1 MTTEIVL
8 HTAPGLGLELEP
20 SPLLPV
26 LLAPSQQAAMV
37 YLRSLGEGSRR
48 GTWTSLQRIAAV
60 LTGGACDAQTL
71 PWGRVTF
78 AHTAGMASHLR
89 DCCGRAENPMA
100 LGTARKI
107 LAALRGVLKTAWR
120 LGQMG
125 AEQLARALDFRGVKL
140 DSGAVTG
147 RALTKEEVGALFAV
161 CNADTRPVGVRDR
174 ALLAVCVFTGMRR
187 AELVNLDVADIDA
200 GRRSILVRRGKGGK
214 SREIPLGG
222 GWDSLEAWL
231 VVRGREPGPLF
242 LPMVGP
248 RSSEFSARRLND
260 RAVYEILAQL
270 ARRAGVA
277 SFTPHD
283 LRRTLA
289 TNLFMKGANVA
300 SIQKMLG
307 HENIQTTARYDRSGI
322 EAMESAS
329 ALLDYDVNA
338 EVAP

>member
-1 MTTEIVL
+1 MTTAINL
-8 HTAPGLGLELEP
+8 HEPPAIGVALEP

-26 LLAPSQQAAMV
+26 LLPVSQRAALV

-48 GTWTSLQRIAAV
+48 GTWTSLQQIAA
-60 LTGGACDAQTL
+60 TITDGACDAQTL
-71 PWGRVTF
+71 PWGSVTF

-89 DCCGRAENPMA
+89 DCCGRADNPMA

-147 RALTKEEVGALFAV
+147 RALTSEEVAALFAV
-161 CNADTRPVGVRDR
+161 CNADGRPVGVRDR

-187 AELVNLDVADIDA
+187 AELVNLDVADVDH
-200 GRRSILVRRGKGGK
+200 GRRSVMVRRGKGGK
-214 SREIPLGG
+214 SREIPVGG
-222 GWDSLEAWL
+222 GWGSLEAWL
-231 VVRGREPGPLF
+231 TVRGVEPGPLF

-270 ARRAGVA
+270 AQRAGVA

-289 TNLFMKGANVA
+289 TTLFSLGANPA
-300 SIQKMLG
+300 AIQKILG
-307 HENIQTTARYDRSGI
+307 HQQSSTTFRYDRSQFA
-322 EAMESAS
+322 ELDTAA
-329 ALLDYDVNA
+329 ALLDFETD
-338 EVAP
+338 APQV